1 MVEELC
7 SRYGDLFMIWF
18 DGGADDPKGNGPDVL
33 PIVSKYQ
40 PECLFYHNVDR
51 ADFRWGGSETGTVG
65 YPCWSSFP
73 YPYSHSNNTEG
84 SRNHND
90 LLKQGDKD
98 GKYWV
103 PAMADTPLR
112 GINGR
117 HEWFWEPDD
126 ENTVYPVESLM
137 NMYYKSVGRN
147 ATLIGRSDTRYNR
160 PDPIRRRATTERM
173 GRRDKPPLLL
183 SDCLYL
189 RTKEKP
195 DTETG

>member
-73 YPYSHSNNTEG
+73 
-84 SRNHND
+84 
-90 LLKQGDKD
+90 L
-98 GKYWV
+98 
-103 PAMADTPLR
+103 
-112 GINGR
+112 
-117 HEWFWEPDD
+117 
-126 ENTVYPVESLM
+126 
-137 NMYYKSVGRN
+137 
-147 ATLIGRSDTRYNR
+147 
-160 PDPIRRRATTERM
+160 
-173 GRRDKPPLLL
+173 PLL
-183 SDCLYL
+183 
-189 RTKEKP
+189 TQ
-195 DTETG
+195 